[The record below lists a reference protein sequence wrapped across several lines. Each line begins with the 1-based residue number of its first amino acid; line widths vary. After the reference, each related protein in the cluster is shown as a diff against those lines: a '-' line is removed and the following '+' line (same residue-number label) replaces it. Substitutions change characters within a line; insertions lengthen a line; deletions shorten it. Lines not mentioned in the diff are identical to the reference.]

1 MKNVIARL
9 APDVSIARGRYAAE
23 PPSLPTP
30 PSRAAGVALAAVL
43 GTVARI
49 TRRKPLHAVGRTWD
63 AVLRI
68 DSPAPDLGV
77 PLLEQR
83 GVHPCTFRVSR
94 ALSTRP
100 GWWDIGGVAIRVPGA
115 GAIGRPADLLFAT
128 TGTGR
133 MSRHLL
139 RPVRFATE
147 RSLTTLLPTRA
158 AGHKVVLLLQPTALD
173 EAPREYELAVAVD
186 GGPWRVAGLVELR
199 EELPAANARFDPI
212 VNELD
217 GTSAPPWVVAIREPA
232 YRWARR
238 LGRRAPGRDT
248 DQPD

>member
-1 MKNVIARL
+1 VKNVIARL
-9 APDVSIARGRYAAE
+9 IPDVSIARRRYAAD

-63 AVLRI
+63 AVLRV
-68 DSPAPDLGV
+68 DAPVPGLGV
-77 PLLEQR
+77 PLLDER
-83 GVHPCTFRVSR
+83 GVHACTFRVSR

-115 GAIGRPADLLFAT
+115 GAVGRPADLLFAT

-133 MSRHLL
+133 VTRHVL

-147 RSLTTLLPTRA
+147 QSLTTLLPTRA
-158 AGHKVVLLLQPTALD
+158 AGHSVVLLLQPTALD
-173 EAPREYELAVAVD
+173 DEPLEYELAVSVD
-186 GGPWRVAGLVELR
+186 GGPWRIAGLVELR
-199 EELPAANARFDPI
+199 DELPPANTRFDPI
-212 VNELD
+212 VNELY

-238 LGRRAPGRDT
+238 LGRRTPSGDT
-248 DQPD
+248 